1 MKAASAVPAKTEAKR
16 SVKEKQKN
24 YDREYFDRWYRKE
37 TSRIEGPA
45 ALRRRV
51 ALAVAMA
58 ERFLERPIRSALDV
72 GCGEGRWRAEL
83 LRLRPKLFYQGVEP
97 SPYVVKRFGARRNIV
112 QGGLTDLPGLELEG
126 PFDLVICAD
135 VIHYLDVEELVRGL
149 PRLATLTEGLAYL
162 ELLTDQEEVEGD
174 QRALKL
180 RPPSLYRKLFS
191 SAGLIGVGC
200 HGWLAPGL
208 AEAPAAL
215 ERSDLTRGA
224 SLRR

>member
-1 MKAASAVPAKTEAKR
+1 VKAASAVPAKTEAKR

-24 YDREYFDRWYRKE
+24 YDREYFDHWYRKE

-51 ALAVAMA
+51 ALVVAMA

-97 SPYVVKRFGARRNIV
+97 SPYAVKRFGARRNIV
-112 QGGLTDLPGLELEG
+112 QGAFTDLESLGLRG

-135 VIHYLDVEELVRGL
+135 VIHYLEESELSAGLPALVRTTG
-149 PRLATLTEGLAYL
+149 GLAYL
-162 ELLTDQEEVEGD
+162 ELLTSAEEVEGD

-180 RPPSLYRKLFS
+180 RPPSLYWKLFS
-191 SAGLIGVGC
+191 SAGLTGVGC
-200 HGWLAPGL
+200 HGWLAPAL
-208 AEAPAAL
+208 ADAPAAL
-215 ERSDLTRGA
+215 ERR
-224 SLRR
+224 

>member
-1 MKAASAVPAKTEAKR
+1 MKSSDTVRNRKKAKTR
-16 SVKEKQKN
+16 SSVEEKEKS
-24 YDREYFDRWYRKE
+24 YDRAYFERWYRRGA
-37 TSRIEGPA
+37 SRIEGPS

-51 ALAVAMA
+51 ALAVAIA

-83 LRLRPKLFYQGVEP
+83 LRLRPKLRYQGVEP

-112 QGGLTDLPGLELEG
+112 QGGLTDLHGLDLEG

-135 VIHYLDVEELVRGL
+135 VLHYLEVDELERGL
-149 PRLATLTEGLAYL
+149 PALVTVTGGLAYL

-180 RPPSLYRKLFS
+180 RPPSLYQKLFS
-191 SAGLIGVGC
+191 SAGLTGVGC
-200 HGWLAPGL
+200 YGWLAPGL
-208 AEAPAAL
+208 ADAPSVL
-215 ERSDLTRGA
+215 ERL
-224 SLRR
+224 